1 VVEGLGS
8 SGRSGAVDGD
18 SEAAGRS
25 GCSGMAGAGAV
36 AAGEDAAV
44 TPGATVSATGRWP
57 SAGPAERVVAERVVA
72 ERVVAERV
80 VAERVVAERVVAEGV
95 VAEGVVALGRRPG
108 RAGRAPSAPD
118 PPAMASR
125 SLRATGASTVED
137 GDLTYSPRSCSLLRT
152 CLLVTPSSFAS
163 SCTRALPATG
173 LLLITRPGGAS
184 RSTSDLRSQHVHGA
198 IFTAGS

>member
-80 VAERVVAERVVAEGV
+80 VAEGVVAEGV

>member
-57 SAGPAERVVAERVVA
+57 SAGPAERVGA

-137 GDLTYSPRSCSLLRT
+137 GDLTYSPRSCNLLRT

>member
-1 VVEGLGS
+1 
-8 SGRSGAVDGD
+8 
-18 SEAAGRS
+18 
-25 GCSGMAGAGAV
+25 MAGAGAV

-80 VAERVVAERVVAEGV
+80 VAERVVAERVVAEGVVAEGV